1 MSEYRNNTK
10 IISAEQELENFNKQ
24 EKLFVKSTLK
34 DFSPE
39 IFMQEIEFFP
49 SEKKKKINLDN
60 IIEALEAVMKE
71 MSS

>member
-39 IFMQEIEFFP
+39 IFMQEIEYFLSF
-49 SEKKKKINLDN
+49 
-60 IIEALEAVMKE
+60 
-71 MSS
+71 